1 MICANRTNCRV
12 ETKFASNND
21 SKNKIAVFIEQS
33 NELFKNL
40 SKNIK
45 QVIACQKYQTSYMN
59 NAVPQFPKQVE
70 KVYARL
76 KSYEI
81 TKIKNL
87 KIVFLPNIPVLVL
100 FCFVL
105 FCFVCLFCC
114 LFVCLFVCQCVI
126 YFYFNFSFN
135 YAT

>member
-1 MICANRTNCRV
+1 M
-12 ETKFASNND
+12 
-21 SKNKIAVFIEQS
+21 
-33 NELFKNL
+33 

-105 FCFVCLFCC
+105 FCLFVL
-114 LFVCLFVCQCVI
+114 LFVCLFVCLFASVLFISILILVLIMQLDKLRQKTKISNSQVWNLVHHLGIVRCQ
-126 YFYFNFSFN
+126 SL
-135 YAT
+135 